1 MPIELAKKALDV
13 GIVTR
18 DGERLYRFYRE
29 VFGLE
34 PIEDLMMPGIGKV
47 LRLKLGESVLRI
59 YVPETPPEGDAAEGG
74 LDGRPG
80 YRYQTFEVVD
90 FDAAIEAIEAGGGRV
105 VFGPVEP
112 RPGRRVAQI
121 VDPDGNQIEIGYTA
135 A

>member
-1 MPIELAKKALDV
+1 MPIELVKQALDV

-18 DGERLYRFYRE
+18 DGERLHRFYRD

-34 PIEDLMMPGIGKV
+34 PIEDLVMPGIGTV
-47 LRLKLGESVLRI
+47 LRLKLGDSVMRI
-59 YVPETPPEGDAAEGG
+59 YVPETPPEGDAADGG

-80 YRYQTFEVVD
+80 YRYMTFEVVD
-90 FDAAIEAIEAGGGRV
+90 LDDALGQVEAAGGKV

-121 VDPDGNQIEIGYTA
+121 VDPDGNQSEIGQTS
-135 A
+135 